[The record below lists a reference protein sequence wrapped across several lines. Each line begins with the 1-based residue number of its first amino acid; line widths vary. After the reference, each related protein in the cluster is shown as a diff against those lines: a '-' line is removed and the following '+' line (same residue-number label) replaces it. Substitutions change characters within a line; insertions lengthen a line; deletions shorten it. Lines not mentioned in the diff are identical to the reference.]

1 MTASRNTDPIV
12 IKKYANRRLY
22 NVTHSGYLT
31 IDDLVE
37 LILEGNEVQV
47 FDSKTKEDITQNV
60 LTQIFLEKNTFL
72 FSSAFLHQLIRNH
85 NGVMGEFFTEFVPK
99 LLDSYLETRDIM
111 RRQMNALV
119 SPQGWMQAS
128 TMPNLMNPFASFAE
142 HMDRLRSTADPE
154 PSASHEASS
163 EEEAPQQEVDA
174 LQARI
179 RELEREVEELKA

>member
-37 LILEGNEVQV
+37 LILEGHEVQV
-47 FDSKTKEDITQNV
+47 FDSRTKEDLTQSV

-99 LLDSYLETRDIM
+99 LLDSYLETRDLM

-128 TMPNLMNPFASFAE
+128 TMQNLMNPFASFAE
-142 HMDRLRSTADPE
+142 HMDHLRSNLETEGAAAPE
-154 PSASHEASS
+154 AGEPKD
-163 EEEAPQQEVDA
+163 VDA